1 MYAGLNVMYPHTKLR
16 LGRPKSFL
24 MQQGLLKTSAEA
36 IFCRMLYG
44 SLSNIQA
51 DFGGFSIKIK
61 IKK

>member
-1 MYAGLNVMYPHTKLR
+1 MYTHTRLK
-16 LGRPKSFL
+16 LGRPQSSV
-24 MQQGLLKTSAEA
+24 QQGLLKTSAEA